1 MKNLFNLVKFL
12 LVVSLTILSTTSL
25 FGAKKNITLAG
36 STTVLPIAQKC
47 AEAFMDINPKVN
59 ISVRGGGSGVGIA
72 SLIAKSVDIGMSSRP
87 IKDKELA
94 TAKQKGVNPV
104 GNIIALDGLA
114 IIVHP
119 QNPINEITLKTLKD
133 IYTGKITNWKALGGP
148 DREIVVVSRDVAS
161 GTFEVFKEKVL
172 GGDKPKDDALML
184 ASNKAV
190 ATSVQ
195 ETPGAIGYVGVG
207 YLSEGIKSLKVD
219 GIMPSNKTVQDG
231 TYKLARPLFMY
242 TNGSPKG
249 LVKEFIDF
257 ILSNTGQKLVN
268 EAGFVPI
275 NK

>member
-1 MKNLFNLVKFL
+1 MKHLIRL
-12 LVVSLTILSTTSL
+12 LIVGLTIFTTTNL
-25 FGAKKNITLAG
+25 DAGRKNITLAG

-72 SLIAKSVDIGMSSRP
+72 SLAGKSVDVGMSSRP

-114 IIVHP
+114 VIVHS
-119 QNPINEITLKTLKD
+119 QNPINEITIKTLKD

-172 GGDKPKDDALML
+172 KGDKNRDDALML

-190 ATSVQ
+190 ATTVQ
-195 ETPGAIGYVGVG
+195 DTPGAIGYVGLG
-207 YLSEGIKSLKVD
+207 YLSEGVKALKVD
-219 GIMPSNKTVQDG
+219 GVSPSNKAVQDG
-231 TYKLARPLFMY
+231 NYKLARPLFMY
-242 TNGSPKG
+242 TNGTPKG

-257 ILSNTGQKLVN
+257 ILSNTGQKLVS
-268 EAGFVPI
+268 EAGFVSI
-275 NK
+275 K